1 VVTIIGCSMSIS
13 ADNGAA
19 DLAIDYADIAHSRF
33 CRGSGC
39 DGSATGA
46 RRTTRD
52 AQTTSAVSGTVWPT
66 HPRPVPHSSITDF
79 YSSKMKTTRYLST
92 AALIMILGAALAQA
106 APVAENWENH
116 CTKCHGEDGKG
127 QTKAGKKLQVK
138 DYTDAK
144 VQAAM
149 SDEEIVKAITDGVF
163 DKAGKEKMKA
173 YKDELSA
180 AEIKELLA
188 YTRKFKG

>member
-1 VVTIIGCSMSIS
+1 
-13 ADNGAA
+13 
-19 DLAIDYADIAHSRF
+19 
-33 CRGSGC
+33 
-39 DGSATGA
+39 
-46 RRTTRD
+46 
-52 AQTTSAVSGTVWPT
+52 
-66 HPRPVPHSSITDF
+66 
-79 YSSKMKTTRYLST
+79 MKTST
-92 AALIMILGAALAQA
+92 LLGASVLAFLVATAIGQA

-149 SDEEIVKAITDGVF
+149 TDEEIIKAIADGVF